1 MAFTLDVAL
10 AGEESIE
17 RAIERIGSKLK
28 GAENDAARL
37 SITAEKAT
45 QAIGTDYVKAATN
58 AGAATGKL
66 VEGLEREG
74 KEFQRV
80 WQETQRYNNILKD
93 QQKLQQLAHKS
104 SKDYSTALEAQIVQ
118 MSHAGMRVA
127 YLREAELKLADQYR
141 KLQAEASLFNG
152 TMAKNVRA
160 MEASIKAAKAAEQAE
175 RSRAQR
181 LKGLTAELK
190 ALQSGEG
197 QQALLL
203 EHKIKLA
210 KEASLEDQKRKDRIA
225 ALRSELKY
233 LASDEGKRTAGLEL
247 QLKREKQFATAEQE
261 RKNRLK
267 DLRAEINHLASDEGK
282 KAAALEL
289 QLKRTKELATQE
301 ERRKNKLKDLRAEI
315 KFLNSEQGKRLA
327 SAELQLKRT
336 KELATEEERRK
347 NRLKDLRA
355 ELAHLKSQQGQAAAE
370 LELAVKRQ
378 KELATEET
386 RRKNRL
392 KDLRAEIKYLNSE
405 EGKRTLAAERQIK
418 RQKELAGIEEARRNR
433 IKDLRAELSYLTSAE
448 GKRAAVL
455 EQQLKGQRELVVEEE
470 KRRQAMEKLRSE
482 QKFLNSEAGR
492 QQELLKSEIALKRQ
506 LIQEEVKQGAELRK
520 AREAKARYNSDTQ
533 RSIELAR
540 LELEQKKRADK
551 AWAEEQLGIKKT
563 TVAVNDHSES
573 VRRLKAEIQFLQTAQ
588 GKEYMEL
595 ERQKRQL
602 KQTRDELLKAGTA
615 TDRFKRSVRE
625 LTTAVN
631 LSNQAT
637 AGFRAGLAGIGT
649 SFGMFTSST
658 ILFAS
663 AVYGVGSALKSS
675 IQAGAEFES
684 QMDRVNAIMDASGA
698 NTIRLTEEVRSLA
711 ENTVFTAREVSD
723 GLMYLGMAGLKTD
736 DALTALEP
744 SLRLASIGM
753 LDMGTTADI
762 VTNIMVGMGLE
773 AGQISEIVDD
783 MATAITNSNMDVR
796 QLGNAMSYVAPLARE
811 ADISLQEITA
821 SLEVLHNTGIKAS
834 RAGTAMRTSMLS
846 LLAPTAEA
854 MEVLQRYGI
863 QVDDNSGRMRNW
875 TELLTEMAN
884 AQMTLSDIEAIV
896 GKRQAAGLKAMIDSA
911 KATEA
916 AAEKAKKLGIEV
928 GKSASELKI
937 LTQLLHENAG
947 AAKTMQSIME
957 DNLRGDWLKLQA
969 AIEEKYLE
977 FYDMNKEEL
986 RYLVQAATD
995 FVKSLDIKDINEQ
1008 FRTMAGWVAEIV
1020 QLLAAAKAGMFAL
1033 GAVNMIGTGVNAA
1046 ASYGA
1051 LGAEWLRGRKA
1062 SKGGNPVQLY
1072 TGLKQQ
1078 TDNRMLAGMI
1088 MSGSESRKYTQTIP
1102 GALKSTFDI
1111 ASSVTPLGAGKTLL
1125 AKTLQYG
1132 LQGLSVGAA
1141 GYGAYS
1147 MMNSG
1152 GDYLESNFGLG
1163 REGVDYAMENRLSR
1177 YRDMEADQ
1185 LIAEYNSIE
1194 KAITSVA
1201 TSYNMAKEELQ
1212 KHLAAENLE
1221 EAERV
1226 RASMEQDERQLNEL
1240 SEAYRAAGRAKDE
1253 SGLFGSQAEAELS
1266 LASAGAEY
1274 LTMQASFQNLS
1285 KLFVDGKVGAEAL
1298 EQAQEGVR
1306 VKQAEV
1312 ARLAETVNTYKAQT
1326 LKHEQALKAANE
1338 DTANKSAEVVQ
1349 SYRDQ
1354 KAELLGQ
1361 VNLQDKLKA
1370 VRAERLQLEQE
1381 YLGEEQKGLSNTNNA
1396 KERALKLLQQEERIK
1411 GQIAQQNDRAVK
1423 DEQRANEQAAKSL
1436 EQTLKRKEALESQ
1449 YASIEYINAAYE
1461 RGVLLL
1467 DDEEYQRELAIK
1479 QQERQILLA
1488 EEQLAKAVEL
1498 KVIGEAGIDRLEDRV
1513 ETEKEILALLGR
1525 QKVELSEAVRFGQ
1538 QQVASLESMYSTIES
1553 ETIGLLERGFKDT
1566 ESYFDSIVG
1575 SFKRMLAELA
1585 YQAAIKPII
1594 VNMVASVGGMMGMGT
1609 AAKTWAG
1616 EQGVT
1621 VGGGMGNL
1629 VDMGKSAWNFW
1640 KNGGTSDV
1648 SWFNDFATS
1657 GMGQSLGLS
1666 SASMGSS
1673 FFASGGQAIGSSVT
1687 PAAGSF
1693 ANIAGQQVGQQSLIN
1708 GGQSAFVSGA
1718 TTPVMTQGASLFSQ
1732 GMSYSPWGAVGALA
1746 GSALGVQGAE
1756 NPWVNTAFT
1765 TGGSI
1770 LGGMAGAAVAGAG
1783 SGVAAGAAAGSWA
1796 GPIGAAIGAV
1806 LGMALGGALFG
1817 GDKSYRMRGKLGT
1830 SSEFQG
1836 EKWLVPDARDGEE
1849 LYRETAF
1856 GFTHLNINK
1865 YGDVEDFSEAL
1876 DAVESLD
1883 ALIAGS
1889 IGAEKTDIAREALDG
1904 FVRGGGRGDQAN
1916 MEKYLYQRY
1925 SVIADS
1931 ANSELSKFVQ
1941 RNTNLTTDLVKS
1953 FATLNSL
1960 QEQGE
1965 LPSTMGGFV
1974 TLTKDTDEGLF
1985 DSVARNASQAAFYQQ
2000 SEGFSLPDI
2009 SNALTSA
2016 SVDWSAGISEMVGQA
2031 LIQVDGLEG
2040 RTKEFADLF
2049 IAAVTA
2055 DLEYAAEQAGYDFSG
2070 DLSAQLDKIISEAIA
2085 SVEANDGL
2093 TAQILGEFIGR
2104 DIYEA
2109 FAKGSETQLETVNR
2123 VVGSFEAISGAFDK
2137 LGLEIEEL
2145 GLDALEV
2152 TEELVNLS
2160 GGLEVLAA
2168 NLDSYYQNF
2177 YSAEE
2182 ITANTVAEL
2191 TEALTE
2197 LGHGIPSTRDAFRA
2211 LVEEFEAAGNLEG
2224 FTDLI
2229 ANNEAFAQWYAQQEQ
2244 FAQAVTEAYQNLQG
2258 FTPHVD
2264 SVNHWVSQLMDGSIT
2279 LSEVLERLTG
2289 DLTTAADT
2297 LDETSVA
2304 YANIIAGSSEAY
2316 TQYLKALDAAKEN
2329 NAAQRELLQEQLA
2342 ALSAQ
2347 RQFVSHVE
2355 DTLRAIKL
2363 SDISPLTPAERLQQ
2377 AQIEYAKVL
2386 TQVENG
2392 DLTRG
2397 QELGGLAQTYLG
2409 EASSYYASSSSYQA
2423 IYDEVIASLEAAG
2436 GQFTDIE
2443 TEQARIEAA
2452 LEGLEGELLKA
2463 EDRAYSVYQQQLFS
2477 LARQEESLKSIR
2489 DLLNMLPPELAQAL
2503 YENLPDDIKGNL
2515 DGPIPGGG
2523 LGSGGSTGGGNTGGG
2538 SWSDKVGSYGNLY
2551 NPGNY
2556 TGSGHK
2562 VAYGQD
2568 YYGETNANWDR
2579 LIADIT
2585 AGGSS
2590 KASAGA
2596 DWKDSATKSGL
2607 ADSVERLFTLYGRA
2621 DNYAGMAYW
2630 TDAVS
2635 ALPREMQGLA
2645 LNHLYGLLPGSRAH
2659 YDGLETVPRDNY
2671 SALLHKDEMVLP
2683 ASVAR
2688 QVRSVVASPRGA
2700 DTGSSAQA
2708 ELISEIRELRAEV
2721 QALREDNARLVAVQV
2736 QELREQTK
2744 VAKRTERKAVRQR

>member
-66 VEGLEREG
+66 VEGLDDEG
-74 KEFQRV
+74 KQLQKV
-80 WQETQRYNNILKD
+80 WQETQKYNNILKD

-141 KLQAEASLFNG
+141 KLQAETSLFNG

-175 RSRAQR
+175 RNRAQR
-181 LKGLTAELK
+181 LKDLTAELK

-210 KEASLEDQKRKDRIA
+210 KEAALEDQKRKDRIA

-233 LASDEGKRTAGLEL
+233 LASEEGKRAAGLEL

-875 TELLTEMAN
+875 TDLLTEMAG

-937 LTQLLHENAG
+937 LTQQLHENAG

-1008 FRTMAGWVAEIV
+1008 FRTMAGWIAEIV

-1033 GAVNMIGTGVNAA
+1033 GAVNMVTTGANAA
-1046 ASYGA
+1046 LSYGA

-1102 GALKSTFDI
+1102 GALRSTFDI

-1253 SGLFGSQAEAELS
+1253 SGLFGSQAEAEMALVSAQAGLVTVQASYQS
-1266 LASAGAEY
+1266 LA
-1274 LTMQASFQNLS
+1274 
-1285 KLFVDGKVGAEAL
+1285 KLFVEGKVSAEAL
-1298 EQAQEGVR
+1298 EQAQAGVAE
-1306 VKQAEV
+1306 QTAEV
-1312 ARLAETVNTYKAQT
+1312 ARLTGVVNSYKAQT
-1326 LKHEQALKAANE
+1326 VQHEQALKAAATDE
-1338 DTANKSAEVVQ
+1338 ANKAAESVKA
-1349 SYRDQ
+1349 YRAQ
-1354 KAELLGQ
+1354 KAEILGQ
-1361 VNLQDKLKA
+1361 VDLQTKLKA
-1370 VRAERLQLEQE
+1370 LREERLQLEE
-1381 YLGEEQKGLSNTNNA
+1381 DFLGKEQKGLSNTNNA

-1411 GQIAQQNDRAVK
+1411 DQIRQQNDRAIK
-1423 DEQRANEQAAKSL
+1423 DEQRANEQAAKAL

-1498 KVIGEAGIDRLEDRV
+1498 KVIGEAGIEKLEDRV
-1513 ETEKEILALLGR
+1513 EAEKEILALLGR

-1538 QQVASLESMYSTIES
+1538 QQVASLESLYSTIES

-1609 AAKTWAG
+1609 AAKTWVEA
-1616 EQGVT
+1616 QGAS
-1621 VGGGMGNL
+1621 GGVSNIVSL
-1629 VDMGKSAWNFW
+1629 GKSAWDFW
-1640 KNGGTSDV
+1640 NGKGTAYNTFANSQLGGWLGLGASSAVTTGAGYSAFTSAMPAV
-1648 SWFNDFATS
+1648 SSYYGMGTTATS
-1657 GMGQSLGLS
+1657 GLVGL
-1666 SASMGSS
+1666 
-1673 FFASGGQAIGSSVT
+1673 GGQATITGGTGAITTSTSGLAGLGGQATSTGVAGGVGAGGGT
-1687 PAAGSF
+1687 TAAGS
-1693 ANIAGQQVGQQSLIN
+1693 GWM
-1708 GGQSAFVSGA
+1708 GA
-1718 TTPVMTQGASLFSQ
+1718 A
-1732 GMSYSPWGAVGALA
+1732 
-1746 GSALGVQGAE
+1746 
-1756 NPWVNTAFT
+1756 
-1765 TGGSI
+1765 
-1770 LGGMAGAAVAGAG
+1770 GMAAAVIALPF
-1783 SGVAAGAAAGSWA
+1783 VASW
-1796 GPIGAAIGAV
+1796 
-1806 LGMALGGALFG
+1806 LDSYFG
-1817 GDKSYRMRGKLGT
+1817 GDKSPEVTLANMSSDNEQLYRADLEAADAARTEYQNDPLWHGENDVPNWTPTTAKTQLGALLGASPHSMGDRFGDTAVDTPFGKLGVGRFAYAMGT
-1830 SSEFQG
+1830 NLDGVKKFLSVVKAIDEELAGYMTDEQVSSASDSLSEWVYDGNGENSTVHAEIGRQLRERLAIQLRAVDEELANFVNSAGEGISQQDMERFSSESQVASLALSMKDTFDVVAIGIEQFKQLADVG
-1836 EKWLVPDARDGEE
+1836 ENTA
-1849 LYRETAF
+1849 ETIIRTVSQTMAVMNAMDDL
-1856 GFTHLNINK
+1856 GFK
-1865 YGDVEDFSEAL
+1865 FSDLGQEML
-1876 DAVESLD
+1876 S
-1883 ALIAGS
+1883 
-1889 IGAEKTDIAREALDG
+1889 T
-1904 FVRGGGRGDQAN
+1904 
-1916 MEKYLYQRY
+1916 
-1925 SVIADS
+1925 ADS
-1931 ANSELSKFVQ
+1931 L
-1941 RNTNLTTDLVKS
+1941 
-1953 FATLNSL
+1953 
-1960 QEQGE
+1960 
-1965 LPSTMGGFV
+1965 
-1974 TLTKDTDEGLF
+1974 
-1985 DSVARNASQAAFYQQ
+1985 
-2000 SEGFSLPDI
+2000 
-2009 SNALTSA
+2009 
-2016 SVDWSAGISEMVGQA
+2016 
-2031 LIQVDGLEG
+2031 
-2040 RTKEFADLF
+2040 
-2049 IAAVTA
+2049 
-2055 DLEYAAEQAGYDFSG
+2055 AE
-2070 DLSAQLDKIISEAIA
+2070 
-2085 SVEANDGL
+2085 
-2093 TAQILGEFIGR
+2093 
-2104 DIYEA
+2104 
-2109 FAKGSETQLETVNR
+2109 
-2123 VVGSFEAISGAFDK
+2123 
-2137 LGLEIEEL
+2137 
-2145 GLDALEV
+2145 
-2152 TEELVNLS
+2152 LS
-2160 GGLEVLAA
+2160 GGLEPLL
-2168 NLDSYYQNF
+2168 NSLGTYYQNF
-2177 YSAEE
+2177 YSEE
-2182 ITANTVAEL
+2182 ERTANTL
-2191 TEALTE
+2191 TDLAKTLTE

-2635 ALPREMQGLA
+2635 ALPREMQGIA